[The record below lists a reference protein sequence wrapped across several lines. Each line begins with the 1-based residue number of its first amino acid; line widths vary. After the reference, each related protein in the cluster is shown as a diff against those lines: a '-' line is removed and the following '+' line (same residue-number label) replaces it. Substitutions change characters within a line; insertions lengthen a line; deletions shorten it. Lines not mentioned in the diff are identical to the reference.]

1 MRAYSKVRA
10 WQAADRRKPPL
21 ITCRVCGHQHYSASV
36 CPVCKVAS
44 PSFAVI
50 KPAGAVKNAE

>member
-1 MRAYSKVRA
+1 MSRNFSKVHTA
-10 WQAADRRKPPL
+10 YYKPPL

-36 CPVCKVAS
+36 CPVCKTAT

-50 KPAGAVKNAE
+50 QGRR